1 MSKAVDEA
9 FERLFGYKWGTEL
22 EIDDGD
28 TLPADLVQVFGSK
41 QKVAQILRLP
51 SLTVQLGGVNR
62 APNGGPKDAAQ
73 LLSQPIV
80 TITNTTTSGKKRR
93 SATDGVSQRTFKRTR
108 RLDDDDYK
116 TIELP
121 KIVLESLSVDK
132 DTNVAAGTSSSASPD
147 GVVSTTAA
155 TTATKKSSN
164 LDVVLQQLAGPKK
177 PNTVEKT
184 NDDWESFKETDKT
197 LQDDLER
204 TAQSKNAYL
213 VKQDFLSRVDQ
224 RRFEIEKS
232 ERDLERA
239 RRATTSGK

>member
-22 EIDDGD
+22 EIDDED
-28 TLPADLVQVFGSK
+28 TLPAELVQVFGSK

-51 SLTVQLGGVNR
+51 SLTVQLGGVDR
-62 APNGGPKDAAQ
+62 APNGPKDAAQ
-73 LLSQPIV
+73 LLTQPIV
-80 TITNTTTSGKKRR
+80 SQTTTTNGRKRR
-93 SATDGVSQRTFKRTR
+93 STMNDVSQTTFKRTR

-121 KIVLESLSVDK
+121 KIVLESISVDK
-132 DTNVAAGTSSSASPD
+132 ATDVAAGASSSASPD
-147 GVVSTTAA
+147 GVVSTTA
-155 TTATKKSSN
+155 TTTKKSSN